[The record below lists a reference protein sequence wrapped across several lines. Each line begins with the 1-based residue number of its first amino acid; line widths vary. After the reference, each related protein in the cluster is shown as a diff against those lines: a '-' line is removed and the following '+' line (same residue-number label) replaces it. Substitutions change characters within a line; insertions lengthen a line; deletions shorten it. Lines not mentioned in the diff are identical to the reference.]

1 MTEPLLSALA
11 VVLSAGLTAFITYK
25 GTTGKTRSDSLDR
38 AASYWEKA
46 VQDLKSEVADQRS
59 RLEAVE
65 RSNHALQVE
74 NRRIR
79 DALTQVMHWLA
90 RNLEHEKMGA
100 GPPPPFSYQMILRYV
115 REALQIEDPAPGSF
129 LYPEKE
135 SKK

>member
-1 MTEPLLSALA
+1 MIEPVVSAAA

-46 VQDLKSEVADQRS
+46 VRELQREVADQRT

-65 RSNHALQVE
+65 RTNHTLQEE

-90 RNLEHEKMGA
+90 RNLEHEKSGH
-100 GPPPPFSYQMILRYV
+100 GPPPPFSYSMILRYV
-115 REALQIEDPAPGSF
+115 REALNIQDPAPGSF
-129 LYPEKE
+129 SYPEKE
-135 SKK
+135 NK

>member
-1 MTEPLLSALA
+1 MIEPIVSAMA

-46 VQDLKSEVADQRS
+46 VAGPKTEVADQRV

-65 RSNHALQVE
+65 QSNHTLQEE

-79 DALTQVMHWLA
+79 DALTQGMHWLA
-90 RNLEHEKMGA
+90 RNLEHEKTGQ
-100 GPPPPFSYQMILRYV
+100 GPPPPFSYSMILRYV
-115 REALQIEDPAPGSF
+115 REALNIQDP
-129 LYPEKE
+129 K
-135 SKK
+135 